1 MREIKFRAWD
11 SKKMVYLAPLEVE
24 NQNMG
29 LILSGN
35 IDGKP
40 EAVMQYT
47 GLKDKNGKEIY
58 EGDII
63 GDTED
68 WSIVIWCDKCIGWQL
83 AWYDIDIDAKTCH
96 MCIGD
101 FDITETFA
109 NNIADNDEEVI
120 GNIYE
125 NQELLKGGVEVV

>member
-1 MREIKFRAWD
+1 MKEIKFRAWD
-11 SKKMVYLAPLEVE
+11 VWGKKIIDLEEIYYNKAFNYDFHMGVTGNLIPL
-24 NQNMG
+24 
-29 LILSGN
+29 
-35 IDGKP
+35 
-40 EAVMQYT
+40 QYT

-68 WSIVIWCDKCIGWQL
+68 WSIVIWCNKCIGWQL
-83 AWYDIDIDAKTCH
+83 AWYDIDIDKKTCH
-96 MCIGD
+96 MCDGN
-101 FDITETFA
+101 FDITETFE

-125 NQELLKGGVEVV
+125 NAKLLDN